1 MSGKTVEES
10 VNISWWAFS
19 IVIYLINNHINN
31 KQINNKKL
39 SNIENITLHDG
50 HKNSYKESITQ
61 DKTYIKKLL
70 KTCAFNMEDIKN
82 YQKKPYSWYAL
93 WGFGQKEDFSIISVD
108 KLQEKLD
115 KCLKDKSINKFAN
128 SESKWKIVQK
138 HLNSIIEK
146 GRLETIKEE

>member
-1 MSGKTVEES
+1 
-10 VNISWWAFS
+10 
-19 IVIYLINNHINN
+19 
-31 KQINNKKL
+31 
-39 SNIENITLHDG
+39 
-50 HKNSYKESITQ
+50 
-61 DKTYIKKLL
+61 
-70 KTCAFNMEDIKN
+70 IKN

-93 WGFGQKEDFSIISVD
+93 WGFGQEEDFSIITVD

-115 KCLKDKSINKFAN
+115 KCLKDKSINKFAK